1 MAFFNKKEDV
11 LEIELT
17 QFGKYRLSQGDF
29 NPVYYAFF
37 DDDIIYDAEYA
48 GVTSE
53 TGSNQNLIEPRI
65 KEVPRN
71 RVQHVYT
78 GIETQVTRNNRL
90 IRTGEFIDEGQAMFV
105 GKKDPN
111 LKIFEPVNDTNFSS
125 YAPLGTSDLS
135 SDKMPAWSITLYTG
149 KVDSSAI
156 QLTSSAT
163 AIGMKIPQ
171 LEATINYK
179 TFVSSPEVD
188 AAVAGS
194 SAGGC
199 GETLTGKA
207 TVNDTPSAEST
218 DDILQEL
225 YQNDSQHVGLT
236 AEIYDEFEDDSYIEV
251 KKDDLLLKIEEFN
264 APFSNDNFDIE
275 VFELTSST
283 DVAGN
288 VHEVWSPLYFRVE
301 TDQFGNY
308 KGIDDDD
315 YWLSEELNKVDST
328 YVTYFMNVNTD
339 RDIPEE
345 DLCPALVYEKQSIKD
360 LYDVDLVC
368 PDLDLIRRGRLLG
381 QAAIE
386 DSFESTVKEEDIKEC
401 D

>member
-1 MAFFNKKEDV
+1 MTFFNKKEDV

-29 NPVYYAFF
+29 KPVYYAFF
-37 DDDIIYDAEYA
+37 DDDIIYDAEYG
-48 GVTSE
+48 GVISE
-53 TGSNQNLIEPRI
+53 TGSNQNSIEPRI

-78 GIETQVTRNNRL
+78 GIETQVARNIRL
-90 IRTGEFIDEGQAMFV
+90 VRTGEFISEGKATFV

-125 YAPLGTSDLS
+125 YAPLGTSNLS
-135 SDKMPAWSITLYTG
+135 SDKMPAWNITLYTG
-149 KVDSSAI
+149 KIDGSVI

-171 LEATINYK
+171 IEATINYK
-179 TFVSSPEVD
+179 TFVSSPDVD
-188 AAVAGS
+188 TAVAGS
-194 SAGGC
+194 TVGGC
-199 GETLTGKA
+199 GETLTGKP
-207 TVNDTPSAEST
+207 TVNDNPST
-218 DDILQEL
+218 DSVDNILQEL
-225 YQNDSQHVGLT
+225 YGNDSQHVGLT
-236 AEIYDEFEDDSYIEV
+236 AEVYDEFEDDSYIEV

-264 APFSNDNFDIE
+264 APLSNDNFDIE

-288 VHEVWSPLYFRVE
+288 VHGIWAPLYFRSE
-301 TDQFGNY
+301 KDQFGNY
-308 KGIDDDD
+308 RWVDDHD
-315 YWLSEELNKVDST
+315 YWLDEELYKVDST
-328 YVTYFMNVNTD
+328 YVTYFMNINVD

-345 DLCPALVYEKQSIKD
+345 ELCPALIYEKQNTRD
-360 LYDVDLVC
+360 LYDIDIVC
-368 PDLDLIRRGRLLG
+368 PDLDLIRKGRLLG
-381 QAAIE
+381 SAALE